1 MIREK
6 GLRLGP
12 LGLLLTVIA
21 IAMAVLGTLS
31 FTSARADRIL
41 TDRFAETVRIRYS
54 LDAKAQDYRR
64 QNDDSDYG
72 TVFEEDGYELKIAK
86 EEGDMKHYRLSKI
99 WHSDE
104 NIHDLWE
111 GN

>member
-1 MIREK
+1 MINER
-6 GLRLGP
+6 GARLGP

-21 IAMAVLGTLS
+21 IALATLATLS
-31 FTSARADRIL
+31 FSSARADTIL

-64 QNDDSDYG
+64 QNDDSDYEK
-72 TVFEEDGYELKIAK
+72 VFEEDGYEVAIAK
-86 EEGDMKHYRLSKI
+86 EESDMKYYRLSKI
-99 WHSDE
+99 WHNDE